1 MKKYFLSS
9 MAGDR
14 TIGGSLFKERSK
26 YKPKVINFLKSNIAN
41 KRVVVKSSIFK
52 REKIWFYL
60 NPV

>member
-1 MKKYFLSS
+1 

-41 KRVVVKSSIFK
+41 KRVVVKSSSLKERKYDFI
-52 REKIWFYL
+52 
-60 NPV
+60 